1 MRGASP
7 HVGQVRRPGRRE
19 PWRGGVA
26 SGWVRGAGGRA
37 DVNFIIAQTVADVT
51 VTDQRGRGEPRLS
64 ARRSR
69 DAGSGGARAASGDPS
84 SVSHPQRL
92 AVLVDPST
100 TLTTKSKGLGY
111 RCPGESPGKSPRQR
125 CRFPRLKSH
134 VPQSCSQIRSRVPW
148 TSRTDPADAAKRA
161 AASALTNVEG
171 APEAYCYVSRVQSQ
185 SSLPQPLCSFLLLT
199 TLMNIQPAGPGPI

>member
-1 MRGASP
+1 MGERCGWTCGREF
-7 HVGQVRRPGRRE
+7 HHRPDGRRCHGHGPE
-19 PWRGGVA
+19 RTGGTPAFCTAIPRRG
-26 SGWVRGAGGRA
+26 
-37 DVNFIIAQTVADVT
+37 
-51 VTDQRGRGEPRLS
+51 L
-64 ARRSR
+64 
-69 DAGSGGARAASGDPS
+69 GGARTASGDPS

-125 CRFPRLKSH
+125 RRFPRLKSH